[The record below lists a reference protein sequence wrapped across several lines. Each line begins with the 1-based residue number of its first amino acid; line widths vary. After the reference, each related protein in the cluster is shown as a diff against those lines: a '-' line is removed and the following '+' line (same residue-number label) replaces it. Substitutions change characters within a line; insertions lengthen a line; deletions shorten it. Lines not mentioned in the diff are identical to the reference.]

1 MRYTAPQTK
10 AEFETNVKQF
20 EAEST
25 IVDVTPIL
33 LPDDGFDL
41 VLPELKSS
49 DAAENDMMGAR
60 ASTLLEE

>member
-20 EAEST
+20 EAEIT
-25 IVDVTPIL
+25 IVDVQPIM

-41 VLPELKSS
+41 VLPELKYS
-49 DAAENDMMGAR
+49 DTAEGEAIGVR
-60 ASTLLEE
+60 TSGLLEE